1 MTKATVT
8 KYWILEEDNG
18 NWEIHSGPHRRYEAA
33 TVARRLSANTMGIK
47 FMVGFTTEEM
57 NVALTSVDLKN

>member
-1 MTKATVT
+1 MAKATVT
-8 KYWILEEDNG
+8 KYWILEEVNG
-18 NWEIHSGPHRRYEAA
+18 NWEVHSGPHRRYEAA
-33 TVARRLSANTMGIK
+33 TIARRLAMNTSGIN